1 MNECCD
7 ALRSKG
13 ASRLSLGAED
23 MYQTPKNSTQDFF
36 TFKHANGSQMEA
48 GTQAYDED
56 QLGTTRQEIEQL
68 VESRHPVGELDC
80 AESPPKVPGGE
91 GVPASGDALRA
102 QNTRKSAIKMQYD
115 ASRRRHDLLGQIL
128 STGSFK
134 DRRITVNPSK
144 GTNKKAR
151 PTSIV
156 NEKESTSSF
165 YQKSRSLQAQHA
177 IVQGH
182 REGDVKVKRFEAPR
196 LHNSVNRSCSV
207 GTKSSRTNDRGS
219 QNLSNLSISLNPSRQ
234 CLRLQNNK
242 ANRASEEYGATGCAQ
257 TMAPMII
264 N

>member
-1 MNECCD
+1 M
-7 ALRSKG
+7 
-13 ASRLSLGAED
+13 
-23 MYQTPKNSTQDFF
+23 
-36 TFKHANGSQMEA
+36 
-48 GTQAYDED
+48 QAYEED

-68 VESRHPVGELDC
+68 VESRHPIGQHDS
-80 AESPPKVPGGE
+80 AESPPKVASGPR
-91 GVPASGDALRA
+91 VPASGGASRGQHA
-102 QNTRKSAIKMQYD
+102 RKSAIKMQYD

-144 GTNKKAR
+144 GTNRKAR
-151 PTSIV
+151 PTSIA

-165 YQKSRSLQAQHA
+165 YQKSRSLQAQHV

-182 REGDVKVKRFEAPR
+182 QEVDVKVKRFEPAR

-242 ANRASEEYGATGCAQ
+242 INPASDEYGATGCTQ